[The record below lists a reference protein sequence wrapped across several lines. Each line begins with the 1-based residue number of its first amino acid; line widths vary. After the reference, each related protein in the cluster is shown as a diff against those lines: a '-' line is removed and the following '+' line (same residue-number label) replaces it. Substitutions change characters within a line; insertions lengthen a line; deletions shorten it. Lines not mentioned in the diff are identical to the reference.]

1 MKLKHF
7 LVALVC
13 LVCYSYSYSEV
24 VYQKSPNVVVDG
36 LTWTMTNIL
45 PQYTGLTVTGV
56 TYGYTVNKRTE
67 DPFAVTIQNQNKRD
81 GGYVF
86 RQHDDWT
93 GLPGTTLVR
102 TVPTNSDISLWG
114 PGEIVTSGFGT
125 LSRVSVNY
133 NYRYDTCNTASPT
146 DPRCPN
152 YKYRF
157 DTATD
162 PLSLDYVQAY
172 LQTKATLETDET
184 RESNRLFTEN
194 AATQKS
200 PKLNNAS
207 ANRILTQQAQQQ
219 AQSLLALNNIPGF
232 ASYSQQI
239 PGGVYTELIKYPLKV
254 LPDAK
259 SSRLLSAS
267 QERLHNRLVD
277 LQYSPRSP

>member
-1 MKLKHF
+1 MSTLS
-7 LVALVC
+7 ARRRPQP
-13 LVCYSYSYSEV
+13 SEWQTNLDYQDQKISLASNQV
-24 VYQKSPNVVVDG
+24 VRYQKS
-36 LTWTMTNIL
+36 WTQPKVYTNPWASTYSITYSSADMIPSL
-45 PQYTGLTVTGV
+45 KFCEPQITKL
-56 TYGYTVNKRTE
+56 
-67 DPFAVTIQNQNKRD
+67 
-81 GGYVF
+81 
-86 RQHDDWT
+86 
-93 GLPGTTLVR
+93 
-102 TVPTNSDISLWG
+102 
-114 PGEIVTSGFGT
+114 
-125 LSRVSVNY
+125 
-133 NYRYDTCNTASPT
+133 SPT

-200 PKLNNAS
+200 PKPNNAS

-239 PGGVYTELIKYPLKV
+239 PGGVYPELIKYPSKV